1 MFPAVLTCCHP
12 MLLGQMNS
20 VADIQAFMSDEIF
33 DEVLITPAPS
43 DDVSFKNIIIM
54 LPA

>member
-1 MFPAVLTCCHP
+1 
-12 MLLGQMNS
+12 MNS
-20 VADIQAFMSDEIF
+20 FADIQAFMSDEIF
-33 DEVLITPAPS
+33 GEVIKTPTPS